1 MNKDTVKGDW
11 KQLSGAIKSKWGK
24 LTDDDLTR
32 AKGDGEYLVGKLQE
46 QYGLTKDKAKE
57 GLRELGYQSRGAERR
72 AAERRVKDDDEPTQR
87 ADRR

>member
-1 MNKDTVKGDW
+1 MNWDIVKGDW

-46 QYGLTKDKAKE
+46 Q
-57 GLRELGYQSRGAERR
+57 
-72 AAERRVKDDDEPTQR
+72 
-87 ADRR
+87 